1 MIVIFTVA
9 WLLGVEASR
18 LPGRLPDAKRLRVRS
33 PLTSLEAME
42 TRVGNTSRK
51 HEQVGTVSIL
61 LIVGNFILPITDQ
74 TVHPVGVPVGRYIPV
89 GREE

>member
-33 PLTSLEAME
+33 PLTSLEA
-42 TRVGNTSRK
+42 K
-51 HEQVGTVSIL
+51 VGTVSIL